1 MDQVG
6 HLEAGVVR
14 AGELEAVGVGKL
26 AIKEIMLPIR
36 CNEWSIKGKAGSAS
50 PLGLRG
56 GAAGQE
62 VCYVGEVA

>member
-1 MDQVG
+1 MDHVG
-6 HLEAGVVR
+6 HLDAGVAR
-14 AGELEAVGVGKL
+14 AGELNAVGVGKL

-36 CNEWSIKGKAGSAS
+36 CNKLSIKGKAGSCS